1 MDFKEFKK
9 SYKEIVKS
17 IYGLDNVRDNTATIN
32 DARRAIKANV
42 DKIKSNEEI
51 INNTENTIA
60 GWDKT
65 RKQSEFESFLEEQN
79 VSIRNAESAIKQ
91 ARSDIDELQRLIDDM
106 NNEDKTNKERTAE
119 KKAQMEV
126 YKSNVRKN
134 AESQYNQELGS
145 KEKEYETLKAQKNI
159 EKTELGR
166 KYSAIIT
173 SFSERTSGNRNLTK
187 EEAAVLKRIKEE
199 EKAIDKKYLGLLKE
213 KNNQILKL
221 KEGYKDLI
229 ESFDKID
236 KNPNIENKAIGLEE
250 EQKPVEKKPTEEKP
264 AEEKPEGEKAEGEK
278 AEGEK
283 PEGEKAEGEQ
293 TEGEQAEGEQAEG
306 EKAEGEQAEEEKP
319 EEEFENLQDLFQRLQ
334 EESSHGGDEQSTLP
348 KGRIQ
353 SIDVK
358 GNNYIFKVKYGDNIV
373 TLDPI
378 QKKSLRDRITAIRT
392 LRKEYGI
399 TFLKSFRINPTIF
412 NTIIDRENNIS
423 REDLIN
429 YLKYPK
435 MNDDE
440 SAERRGYSIIKEK
453 RPNRFLNW
461 IGNKLLPEGKEVTIS
476 KAEQKTTNTAHMVER
491 VNVDERKAQEE
502 AKRREDVRQIVYGID
517 GNGDNIVHPEDG
529 EEK

>member
-236 KNPNIENKAIGLEE
+236 KNPEIGDTEIGL
-250 EQKPVEKKPTEEKP
+250 PTQATKTEKP
-264 AEEKPEGEKAEGEK
+264 
-278 AEGEK
+278 EGEK
-283 PEGEKAEGEQ
+283 PEGEQAGGEKP
-293 TEGEQAEGEQAEG
+293 EG

-319 EEEFENLQDLFQRLQ
+319 EEELENLQDLFQRLQ

-517 GNGDNIVHPEDG
+517 GNGNNIEHSEDG

>member
-236 KNPNIENKAIGLEE
+236 KNPEIGDTEIGL
-250 EQKPVEKKPTEEKP
+250 PTQATKTEKP
-264 AEEKPEGEKAEGEK
+264 
-278 AEGEK
+278 EGEK
-283 PEGEKAEGEQ
+283 PEGEQAGGEKP
-293 TEGEQAEGEQAEG
+293 EG

-319 EEEFENLQDLFQRLQ
+319 EEELENLQDLFQRLQ